1 MKMKL
6 TFIGVGGA
14 FTRKYYQSN
23 MVLEVDDKRMLIDA
37 GSDARHALHALGLW
51 YQDLHA
57 VYISHLH
64 ADHAGGMEWLS
75 LATYFDPTF
84 VDATGAKRK
93 LDLFLRSSLRDDLW
107 GMLKGGC
114 GIQNIKTSLR
124 TFFNLH
130 SLAPNRPF
138 KFNGVSFRT
147 VQTVHFVDD
156 TEIVP
161 SFGLFWTAAN
171 GKKVFLT
178 TDTQFSP
185 SSIQTFY
192 NAADI
197 IFHDCETSPFRTGV
211 HAHYE
216 DMKKLPANLKARMW
230 LYHYFDTPLPDA
242 KADGFAGF
250 VQQGQTFDLGE

>member
-14 FTRKYYQSN
+14 FTRKYFQSN
-23 MVLEVDDKRMLIDA
+23 MVLEVDGRRMLIDA
-37 GSDARHALHALGLW
+37 GSDARHALNALGMW

-75 LATYFDPTF
+75 LATYFDPGF
-84 VDATGAKRK
+84 VGVDGKKRK
-93 LDLFLRSSLRDDLW
+93 LDLFMRTSLQRDLW
-107 GMLKGGC
+107 DMLKSGC
-114 GIQNIKTSLR
+114 GIPNIKTSLK
-124 TFFNLH
+124 TFFNLQTC
-130 SLAPNRPF
+130 PKNRPF
-138 KFNGVSFRT
+138 KFAGVPFRT

-161 SFGLFWTAAN
+161 SFGLFWTAPN
-171 GKKVFLT
+171 GKKIFLT

-197 IFHDCETSPFRTGV
+197 IFHDCETAPFRTGV
-211 HAHYE
+211 HAHYN
-216 DMKKLPANLKARMW
+216 DMKTLPPELKAKMW

-242 KADGFAGF
+242 KADGFGGF
-250 VQQGQTFDLGE
+250 VQQGETFDLS